1 MLHFSLYFMK
11 MNTFWLSQRSQKI
24 ELSKVYYDI
33 AEIAKL
39 RNRVLG
45 VRGFLALAGGLS

>member
-1 MLHFSLYFMK
+1 MK
-11 MNTFWLSQRSQKI
+11 MNTFWLSQRSQ
-24 ELSKVYYDI
+24 KVYYDI

-45 VRGFLALAGGLS
+45 VGGFLALAGGLS